1 MIEKSELGKL
11 LTPRRDINTP
21 IYNWYPYKHSYSK
34 DLVLNLLEHFGLTSG
49 SWVLDPFC
57 GGGNTL
63 LTCKNAGINS
73 QGYDILPFAVFLT
86 RAKTSN
92 YNAET
97 VQAALE
103 LLIESKHAFAEGYE
117 PSTIPIYGR
126 AFGENTQRWL
136 HHIKSRID
144 KIMDLD
150 TRNLATLAVLSI
162 LESVAKVAKSGG
174 FLRIIERSEASCEE
188 LERKFI
194 DRFRSFLDNVKTNTL
209 PEPPL
214 SFAELGDARKLP
226 LARQYDAVITSPPY
240 PNRHDYTRIYSLE
253 LAYHFL
259 ADNDQLKRLRYR
271 TLRSHVEAREQ
282 YFPDEYNEPF
292 QLTTLL
298 NQALANG
305 FNNPQ
310 VYTMMRGYFADMF
323 MVLKEIKKSLKSNGR
338 VAVVVSNVRFAG
350 TMIPVD
356 ELLLEIGQQAGLKP
370 VDLWVARYR
379 GNSSQQMKTYGR
391 MPTRESIVQWE
402 TND

>member
-1 MIEKSELGKL
+1 MIEKRELGKF

-34 DLVLNLLEHFGLTSG
+34 DLVLNLLDHFSLTPG

-86 RAKTSN
+86 RAKTGN

-97 VQAALE
+97 VQSALE
-103 LLIESKHAFAEGYE
+103 LLTESKSMLTDGYE
-117 PSTIPIYGR
+117 ASSIPIYGR
-126 AFGENTQRWL
+126 AFGETTQKWL
-136 HHIKSRID
+136 HFVKSRIN
-144 KIMDLD
+144 KITDLD

-162 LESVAKVAKSGG
+162 LESVAKAAKSGG
-174 FLRIIERSEASCEE
+174 FLRIIERPESSHEE
-188 LERKFI
+188 LEIRFI
-194 DRFRSFLDNVKTNTL
+194 ERFKSFLDDIKANTL
-209 PEPPL
+209 TEPPL
-214 SFAELGDARKLP
+214 SFAELGDARQLP

-259 ADNDQLKRLRYR
+259 SDNDQLKNLRYR

-282 YFPDEYNEPF
+282 YSPDQYTEPL
-292 QLTTLL
+292 QLTSLL
-298 NQALANG
+298 DQAAANG
-305 FNNPQ
+305 FNNTQ
-310 VYTMMRGYFADMF
+310 VHAMMGGYFADMF
-323 MVLKEIKKSLKSNGR
+323 MVLSEIKKSLKPAGR

-356 ELLLEIGQQAGLKP
+356 ELLLEIGRKAGLIP
-370 VDLWVARYR
+370 VDIWIARYR
-379 GNSSQQMKTYGR
+379 GNSSQQMKVYGR
-391 MPTRESIVQWE
+391 VPTRESIVLW
-402 TND
+402 TNNG